1 MNYKE
6 VLQNIKKEIAPLYI
20 FYGDEIYI
28 KEQTLSY
35 LEKTVCSEDFVDFNK
50 LILTNETLTP
60 SAVSDFFD
68 SYPVMADKKLLII
81 KDAPLFYAKTAG
93 YDSFIKLFSAIPPY
107 VCVVINSES
116 IEKSSK
122 LYKAIEKSSIICD
135 FSYLDP
141 LELKQRI
148 SKKLLNAEKNMNDN
162 DISFFLGRCSQSLTD
177 IYLQLDKL
185 IAYSGKRSSITKDD
199 IEKNIVPPLL
209 NRIYDI
215 SDAILSGKADYA
227 INLLSDLKK
236 AGESGIRILSILGGY
251 FADLSLANAI
261 VSEGFSYSEAVN
273 TMKDYLPSNRKFM
286 ANKLIEKS
294 KNINK
299 KFVERCLS
307 VCVKEESNIKNGIS
321 SEWQTLELIVLKML
335 SYTKSH

>member
-6 VLQNIKKEIAPLYI
+6 VLQNIKKEIAPLYV
-20 FYGDEIYI
+20 FYGEETYI

-35 LEKTVCSEDFVDFNK
+35 LEKTVCSEDFIDFNK
-50 LILTNETLTP
+50 LILTNESLTP

-68 SYPVMADKKLLII
+68 SYPVMADKKLLVI
-81 KDAPLFYAKTAG
+81 KDSPVFSAKTAG

-116 IEKSSK
+116 VEKNSR
-122 LYKAIEKSSIICD
+122 LYKAIEKNSIICE

-141 LELKQRI
+141 HELKQRI
-148 SKKLLNAEKNMNDN
+148 LKKLLDAEKNMNDN

-185 IAYSGKRSSITKDD
+185 MAYTGKRSSITRDD

-215 SDAILSGKADYA
+215 SDAILSGQADYA

-236 AGESGIRILSILGGY
+236 TGESGIRILSILGGY
-251 FADLSLANAI
+251 FADICLANAI
-261 VSEGFSYSEAVN
+261 LSEGYSFSDAVN
-273 TMKDYLPSNRKFM
+273 TMKEHLPSNRKFM
-286 ANKLIEKS
+286 AKKLIEKC

-299 KFVERCLS
+299 KFAERCLS
-307 VCVKEESNIKNGIS
+307 VCVKEESNIKNGLS
-321 SEWQTLELIVLKML
+321 AEWQTLELIVLKML
-335 SYTKSH
+335 SYTKAH